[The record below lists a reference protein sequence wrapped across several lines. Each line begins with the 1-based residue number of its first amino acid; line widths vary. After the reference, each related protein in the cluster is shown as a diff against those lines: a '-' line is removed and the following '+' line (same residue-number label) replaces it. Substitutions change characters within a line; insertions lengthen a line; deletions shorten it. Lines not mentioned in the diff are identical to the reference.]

1 MQDCHSCDPGSIP
14 GAGATIS
21 EVNCDSSANPA
32 PHFDPIDSRC
42 RPCYVDAGPT
52 SGALDYVAHG

>member
-1 MQDCHSCDPGSIP
+1 
-14 GAGATIS
+14 
-21 EVNCDSSANPA
+21 VNCYSSTNPA

-52 SGALDYVAHG
+52 SGALDYVAHGCPSNRMFMKSTLLAFR